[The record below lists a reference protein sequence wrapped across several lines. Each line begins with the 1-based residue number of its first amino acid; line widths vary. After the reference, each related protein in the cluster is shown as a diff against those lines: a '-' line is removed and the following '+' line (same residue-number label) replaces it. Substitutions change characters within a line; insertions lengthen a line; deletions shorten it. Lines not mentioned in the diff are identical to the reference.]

1 MSRKRTIHKDEGDT
15 QWGVQVEDSYGTE
28 HHLGY
33 LSDLTIDEL
42 KFLNYPTD
50 GFTSKNII
58 EQATDIW
65 ENEVVFDGKDEER
78 PYIYERNPDTGE
90 IFRRRAMDY
99 NNRECINP
107 AVNSVPN
114 I

>member
-1 MSRKRTIHKDEGDT
+1 MSRKITIHKDEGDT

-42 KFLNYPTD
+42 KFLNYPTN
-50 GFTSKNII
+50 GLTNKNII

-65 ENEVVFDGKDEER
+65 KNEEVSEDNDEKL
-78 PYIYERNPDTGE
+78 YIYERNSDTGE
-90 IFRRRAMDY
+90 IFRRKKGDY
-99 NNRECINP
+99 TNRECINP

>member
-1 MSRKRTIHKDEGDT
+1 MSRKITIHKDEGDT
-15 QWGVQVEDSYGTE
+15 QWSVQVEDSHGTE

-65 ENEVVFDGKDEER
+65 EDEKI
-78 PYIYERNPDTGE
+78 PYIYERNSDTGE
-90 IFRRRAMDY
+90 IFRRKKGDY
-99 NNRECINP
+99 ANKECINP

>member
-1 MSRKRTIHKDEGDT
+1 MSRKITIHKDEGDT

-33 LSDLTIDEL
+33 LSD
-42 KFLNYPTD
+42 
-50 GFTSKNII
+50 
-58 EQATDIW
+58 DIW